1 MANPSVVID
10 IAAEYTGKKAFDKAG
25 KSTSSLEKSVKS
37 LGKAFAGVFAAQK
50 VIAFGKASVK
60 AFAEDQKAAAQLTQ
74 TLKNLGLGFANTG
87 IEDFIQKMSLS
98 TGVSDNELR
107 PAMQKLLQTT
117 LSVTESQKSM
127 ALALDIS
134 AAGFGSAE
142 SVATDLSQAMVGNIK
157 GLKKYNIGISQA
169 ELSTMSYAQIQEK
182 LTKLFKGQA
191 AAAADTYAGKIN
203 IIKNAAGEA
212 QEAIGKGLIDALMA
226 VGDDTNMQGLVD
238 DILAV
243 GQGIGYAISGA
254 ADLVKVLGSIPGF
267 GFEGVGKNAPMPFTL
282 NPLAILAQKG
292 FQDQLSKQQKLEEKR
307 LKAALSKGWIKG
319 AAVNPTKDTI
329 LTREE
334 AAAGLTPSKKR
345 KMEAEQKA
353 AAAAAKKRAEE
364 LAALQKSI
372 AKSTKESAKA
382 AADKAKLEKA
392 SAVFDLQKI
401 SIAAAL
407 KGKISEEEKTR
418 LLLMQA
424 IADEDANK
432 AEKLQKKLE
441 EIQAKNEA
449 IAKSLTEISTATNPF
464 QAWADSLTA
473 AAALL
478 GGMPALITATGA
490 LTPRGTHN
498 IPQDP
503 NAGDPGTGGGG
514 TGGTGGTGSTGSG
527 NTSIFGTGDTPE
539 EIANKTANAA
549 EDAAAAATAAA
560 ASVAES
566 QSAVDALAEAATNGT
581 PATGSS
587 SMYNPNPYSAVGGPG
602 YGIPY
607 SPVYINVTNEGSV
620 ITQDNFVT
628 AVNEALVLANQNG
641 YNNYRPGA
649 IVTNG

>member
-1 MANPSVVID
+1 MPNIIID
-10 IAAEYTGKKAFDKAG
+10 IAGEFTGKKAFDKAG
-25 KSTSSLEKSVKS
+25 KSTSGLEKSVKS

-50 VIAFGKASVK
+50 VVAFGKASVK

-87 IEDFIQKMSLS
+87 IEDFITKMSLS

-134 AAGFGSAE
+134 AAGFGDAE
-142 SVATDLSQAMVGNIK
+142 SVATDLAQAMVGNVK

-226 VGDDTNMQGLVD
+226 IGDDTNMQGLVD

-254 ADLVKVLGSIPGF
+254 ADLVKVLGQIPGLGF
-267 GFEGVGKNAPMPFTL
+267 GGVGENAPMPFTL

-292 FQDQLSKQQKLEEKR
+292 FQDQLAKQQKLAEKR

-334 AAAGLTPSKKR
+334 AASGMTPAKKR
-345 KMEAEQKA
+345 KMLADQKA
-353 AAAAAKKRAEE
+353 AADAAAKRAKE
-364 LAALQKSI
+364 LAALQKTI
-372 AKSTKESAKA
+372 AKNTKDAAKA
-382 AADKAKLEKA
+382 TADKNKLAKAEAMFNLDQIQIE
-392 SAVFDLQKI
+392 
-401 SIAAAL
+401 AAL
-407 KGKISEEEKTR
+407 KGKISE
-418 LLLMQA
+418 
-424 IADEDANK
+424 D
-432 AEKLQKKLE
+432 EKLRLELQRAILNNDATLAETLQKRLE
-441 EIQAKNEA
+441 ASQK
-449 IAKSLTEISTATNPF
+449 
-464 QAWADSLTA
+464 
-473 AAALL
+473 
-478 GGMPALITATGA
+478 ATGA
-490 LTPRGTHN
+490 LQGQINAIKPLSDPFSEWLTTLETISTTLAAIAGIPGSSVGGKKNVPADSVEVVVQTPTQPGTQTPVEVPVVVEELPPPPPSTN
-498 IPQDP
+498 IP
-503 NAGDPGTGGGG
+503 
-514 TGGTGGTGSTGSG
+514 STGIG
-527 NTSIFGTGDTPE
+527 AGGFGF
-539 EIANKTANAA
+539 
-549 EDAAAAATAAA
+549 
-560 ASVAES
+560 S
-566 QSAVDALAEAATNGT
+566 L
-581 PATGSS
+581 
-587 SMYNPNPYSAVGGPG
+587 PG
-602 YGIPY
+602 YLQGTIPQA
-607 SPVYINVTNEGSV
+607 PVTIVVNNNGSV
-620 ITQDNFVT
+620 IMQDEFVA
-628 AVNEALVLANQNG
+628 AVNDALVTSNTNG

-649 IVTNG
+649 ILPSGG